1 MTTKRPMNGVTSSWD
16 RRELIAAVAGAA
28 AVAYLPFGS
37 LAAAVPA
44 VGATEREGLL
54 ADWTI
59 DDQWGVYPRYDAIP
73 QAPTHRE
80 DQRLAAVH
88 PADLQFLV

>member
-1 MTTKRPMNGVTSSWD
+1 MTTEGYIKKWVNSWD
-16 RRELIAAVAGAA
+16 RREFITGAAGAA

-37 LAAAVPA
+37 VAAPVPA
-44 VGATEREGLL
+44 VGATERKDLL

-73 QAPTHRE
+73 YAPAHRE
-80 DQRLAAVH
+80 DPRLATVH
-88 PADLQFLV
+88 PADLQFLA

>member
-1 MTTKRPMNGVTSSWD
+1 MTIKDPVNRAASSWD
-16 RRELIAAVAGAA
+16 RRDFIAAAAGAA

-37 LAAAVPA
+37 LAGAVPA

-73 QAPTHRE
+73 CAPAHRE
-80 DQRLAAVH
+80 DQRLASAH
-88 PADLQFLV
+88 PADLQFLA